1 MRPKEEGGGG
11 AKDFSVDQSTK
22 ERANTVAWLA
32 ICTFSQIQLPLI
44 SLHREKKPFSS
55 RKEEREENKVLNPA
69 THNLSLPNK
78 TNRTNKET

>member
-1 MRPKEEGGGG
+1 M
-11 AKDFSVDQSTK
+11 DQSTK

-55 RKEEREENKVLNPA
+55 RKEEREE
-69 THNLSLPNK
+69 
-78 TNRTNKET
+78 KERKKIERDKDRMFF